1 MSKLDP
7 LPGLSPYPLQH
18 FFDEMYAD
26 KRNVRPHYRHVNRMF
41 SGMSSEELQ
50 G

>member
-18 FFDEMYAD
+18 FSM
-26 KRNVRPHYRHVNRMF
+26 KCMLIR
-41 SGMSSEELQ
+41 GMS
-50 G
+50 GRTTDM